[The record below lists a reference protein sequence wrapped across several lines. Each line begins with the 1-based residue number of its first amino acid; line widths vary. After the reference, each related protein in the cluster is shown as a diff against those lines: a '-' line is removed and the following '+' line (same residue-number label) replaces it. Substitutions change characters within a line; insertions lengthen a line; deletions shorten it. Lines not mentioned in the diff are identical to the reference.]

1 MDGHLPW
8 HDPLW
13 QQIQQRHAAGRL
25 PHALLLAGPAGL
37 GKLIFARRLAQA
49 LLCES
54 PAAEGDACGQCRSC
68 RLFRAGSHPD
78 YSVVQPEDEQ
88 KSTESDPATGE
99 TREAASSSKK
109 KKSKVIKIDQIR
121 DLCAFLSHTA
131 QYGGYKIALL
141 EPADQLNVN
150 AANSLLKTLEEPPGT
165 CLLLLVAA
173 RPARLPATVRS
184 RCQRIRFDRTAVEV
198 ALPWL
203 KAHLSGGPEPANLLE
218 VAGGAPL
225 VALRYAEGDRWQR
238 RQDLAENYDR
248 LLTGRLDPIQAAEQ
262 WTQGD
267 LAENLRWLIGWHTDL
282 IRLRMNTTDPPVQPP
297 RLSHPDLRPL
307 LQRWAA
313 RPAPRVL
320 FERLDA
326 AVRLHTLCTTAQVNA
341 PLLLEAFLSEAAS
354 G

>member
-1 MDGHLPW
+1 MDEHLPW

-13 QQIQQRHAAGRL
+13 RQIQQRHAAGRL
-25 PHALLLAGPAGL
+25 PHALLLAGSAGL

-54 PAAEGDACGQCRSC
+54 PTGEGDGCGQCRSC

-88 KSTESDPATGE
+88 KAGENAASAGEAGE
-99 TREAASSSKK
+99 TSSSKK

-184 RCQRIRFDRTAVEV
+184 RCQLIRFDRPAVEL

-203 KAHLSGGPEPANLLE
+203 KTHLSGGLEPENLLE

-238 RQDLAENYDR
+238 RRELAENYDR

-282 IRLRMNTTDPPVQPP
+282 LRLKMNPEP
-297 RLSHPDLRPL
+297 LHLNHPDLRPL

-341 PLLLEAFLSEAAS
+341 PLLLEAFLSEAA
-354 G
+354 GD